1 MNNKY
6 GSPMTKDGAIGLVNR
21 NFTLTNNKGKEIEF
35 RFIAIGAP
43 YGLGAINKGEHPLW
57 EVSSNGFT
65 LGQWRVETIAEHQD
79 GQGWCLHGAHRE
91 FDLDENLAA
100 IAKQNSIQALT
111 GEKANK

>member
-21 NFTLTNNKGKEIEF
+21 NFTMKNNKGKTIEF

-43 YGLGAINKGEHPLW
+43 YGRSAINDSDHPLW

-65 LGQWRVETIAEHQD
+65 LGQWRVETIAEMED
-79 GQGWCLHGAHRE
+79 GKGWCLHGAHRE
-91 FDLDENLAA
+91 YDLDEFLTAN
-100 IAKQNSIQALT
+100 AKEKSIKALEE
-111 GEKANK
+111 GKVNN